1 MNEQFSIDNLVTAS
15 GYSEKNNKVQQGKG
29 IFEKGLVFPIE
40 CKKQVLHWMR
50 EHQDELIEYIIRES
64 CKDD

>member
-15 GYSEKNNKVQQGKG
+15 GYSEKNSKAF
-29 IFEKGLVFPIE
+29 FEKGLVFPIE

-64 CKDD
+64 SKND

>member
-15 GYSEKNNKVQQGKG
+15 GYSEKNKKAF
-29 IFEKGLVFPIE
+29 FEKGLVFPIE

-50 EHQDELIEYIIRES
+50 EHQDELTEYIIRES

>member
-15 GYSEKNNKVQQGKG
+15 GYSEKNNKEF
-29 IFEKGLVFPIE
+29 FEKGLVFPIE

-50 EHQDELIEYIIRES
+50 EHQEWLIEYIIRES
-64 CKDD
+64 HKDD

>member
-15 GYSEKNNKVQQGKG
+15 GYSEKNNKVKVF
-29 IFEKGLVFPIE
+29 FEKGLVFHIE

-50 EHQDELIEYIIRES
+50 EHQDELTEYIIRES

>member
-15 GYSEKNNKVQQGKG
+15 SYSEKNNKAF
-29 IFEKGLVFPIE
+29 FEKRLVFPIE

-50 EHQDELIEYIIRES
+50 EHQDELTEYIIRES

>member
-1 MNEQFSIDNLVTAS
+1 MNEQFSIDNLATVS
-15 GYSEKNNKVQQGKG
+15 GYSEKEQQGKG

-50 EHQDELIEYIIRES
+50 EHQDELTEYIIRES